1 MGGLGFGMKWNMG
14 WMHDTL
20 DFFQR
25 DPVYRHHHMNQ
36 LSFSLVYAFNEN
48 FVLPLSHDEVVY
60 GKGSLINKMPGD
72 EWQKFANLRLLLA
85 YMWTHPG
92 KKLLFMG
99 GEFGQWREWTHEG
112 ELDWGLTERPLHAG
126 LQRLVSDLNRLMRE
140 RPALHERDF
149 APDGFEWIEPGDG
162 ERSITAFL
170 RRPAAGRP
178 PLLVACNLTPVPR
191 ENVVLGVPEFG
202 RWRELLNTD
211 ASLYGGA
218 GWGNLGG
225 VETSPLPAHGRP
237 HSIRLTLPP
246 LSALVLEPEPNH
258 GQVPR

>member
-1 MGGLGFGMKWNMG
+1 
-14 WMHDTL
+14 
-20 DFFQR
+20 
-25 DPVYRHHHMNQ
+25 
-36 LSFSLVYAFNEN
+36 
-48 FVLPLSHDEVVY
+48 
-60 GKGSLINKMPGD
+60 
-72 EWQKFANLRLLLA
+72 
-85 YMWTHPG
+85 
-92 KKLLFMG
+92 
-99 GEFGQWREWTHEG
+99 
-112 ELDWGLTERPLHAG
+112 
-126 LQRLVSDLNRLMRE
+126 MRE
-140 RPALHERDF
+140 RPARHERDF